1 MIRMTNLKNLNEWLW
16 DVGKFMNRK
25 YMMQDH
31 YQKFLDGEEFILRL
45 RKEED
50 PFWEPPEDLFI
61 GLSNFFLQSLIYCMD
76 FEDKAYIS
84 DYKVRQENI
93 KSLSKKKSI

>member
-84 DYKVRQENI
+84 DYKVR
-93 KSLSKKKSI
+93 

>member
-16 DVGKFMNRK
+16 DQGKFMNRK
-25 YMMQDH
+25 YMMQDL
-31 YQKFLDGEEFILRL
+31 YQKFLDGEEYILRL
-45 RKEED
+45 KKDQD

-61 GLSNFFLQSLIYCMD
+61 GLSNFFLQSLCYCMD

-84 DYKVRQENI
+84 DYKVIRFRY
-93 KSLSKKKSI
+93 